1 MRSAI
6 IGAALLLASACPV
19 LAADPAPPAT
29 PATPATE
36 ATPATPA
43 TPATAVT
50 VPESMTSMIGNTV
63 KVVDAKGLESHT
75 YFAADGTFAGVAPAY
90 SYHYQGKWEIA
101 ADGKLC
107 RTFDPV
113 PPGIVNPVCSI
124 LEAHVVGDSWT
135 DPDGGADTILA
146 GLQ

>member
-6 IGAALLLASACPV
+6 IGAALLLASASAV
-19 LAADPAPPAT
+19 LAEDPAPPV
-29 PATPATE
+29 P

-43 TPATAVT
+43 TPAAPATPATPVT
-50 VPESMTSMIGNTV
+50 VPETMTSMIGNTV

-75 YFAADGTFAGVAPAY
+75 YFAADGTFSGVAPAY

-101 ADGKLC
+101 ADGQLC

-113 PPGIVNPVCSI
+113 PPGIVNPVCSK
-124 LEAHVVGDSWT
+124 LDAHAIGDSWT
-135 DPDGGADTILA
+135 DPDGGADSILA
-146 GLQ
+146 GQQ

>member
-6 IGAALLLASACPV
+6 IGAALLLASASV
-19 LAADPAPPAT
+19 ASAEDPAT
-29 PATPATE
+29 PATPAAPATE
-36 ATPATPA
+36 ATPTTPATPA
-43 TPATAVT
+43 TPVT

-75 YFAADGTFAGVAPAY
+75 YMAADGTFSGVAPAY
-90 SYHYQGKWEIA
+90 SYHYQGKWEVA
-101 ADGKLC
+101 ADGRLC

-113 PPGIVNPVCSI
+113 PPGIVNPVCST
-124 LEAHVVGDSWT
+124 LAAHAVGDSWT

-146 GLQ
+146 GQQ